1 MKREEIIA
9 GQIYCANFKN
19 TNEDYIYEAPGKSG
33 YNGYMHTKTKAYY
46 NHFDITHDWTSGY
59 TVRLATASEIAHF
72 KLCEASGKY
81 IEVPKDA
88 IINEY
93 QIY

>member
-9 GQIYCANFKN
+9 GQIYCANFNNSK
-19 TNEDYIYEAPGKSG
+19 EDYIYEAPGKSG

-59 TVRLATASEIAHF
+59 TVRLATAIQKAHF
-72 KLCEASGKY
+72 LACREACKY
-81 IEVPKDA
+81 VDAPKDMV
-88 IINEY
+88 INNY